1 MCACYPSIHLSIY
14 LSILDYLSVH
24 ASKCVKLVQ
33 GQRSWFKDID
43 CFEFTAL
50 TTCKLQ
56 PLTSVEAQRD
66 HGQIL
71 LPPLDSLATH
81 REGSETPAPPW

>member
-1 MCACYPSIHLSIY
+1 MNVCMLSIYLSIHPSIYPSIY

-33 GQRSWFKDID
+33 GQRSWLKDID

-50 TTCKLQ
+50 TTCKLI
-56 PLTSVEAQRD
+56 EF
-66 HGQIL
+66 H
-71 LPPLDSLATH
+71 ATH
-81 REGSETPAPPW
+81 